1 LNYNT
6 DYKVKLSLS
15 YNGQSASAETAT
27 ITTGSF
33 YSPALSQ
40 QQFLNKTYTVSADLN
55 NTGINEDWTYKW
67 SATNGATVRNLT
79 VGDVSV
85 IPAEVT
91 LKDYGDGTT
100 VTFSAVNKYNNSYKI
115 EENISIKSENYPNQA
130 VFDFPKQKMN
140 NITIEDIA
148 DSYQK
153 LSGFPK
159 GVESIYDQGGK
170 MVFKCKPDHF
180 ISNNASM
187 LNGNM
192 YDDDINSII
201 INGKTYNPES
211 YEAIRVY
218 PLALDNKIVSDEQ
231 ITKYTLVYNALD
243 RHGNGSE
250 YVWGINCI
258 KIP

>member
-1 LNYNT
+1 
-6 DYKVKLSLS
+6 
-15 YNGQSASAETAT
+15 
-27 ITTGSF
+27 
-33 YSPALSQ
+33 
-40 QQFLNKTYTVSADLN
+40 
-55 NTGINEDWTYKW
+55 
-67 SATNGATVRNLT
+67 
-79 VGDVSV
+79 
-85 IPAEVT
+85 
-91 LKDYGDGTT
+91 
-100 VTFSAVNKYNNSYKI
+100 
-115 EENISIKSENYPNQA
+115 
-130 VFDFPKQKMN
+130 MN

-218 PLALDNKIVSDEQ
+218 PLALDS
-231 ITKYTLVYNALD
+231 
-243 RHGNGSE
+243 
-250 YVWGINCI
+250 
-258 KIP
+258 